1 MFRPDRSSDRG
12 VDLLGWRL
20 RIFAVG
26 AVLGCA
32 GIYLDAS
39 WPIYAAIV
47 VLVAGMLIRFVPT
60 RDDEQDPGS

>member
-12 VDLLGWRL
+12 VELLGWRL
-20 RIFAVG
+20 RLFVVG
-26 AVLGCA
+26 AVLGCV

-47 VLVAGMLIRFVPT
+47 FLVAGMLVRFVPT
-60 RDDEQDPGS
+60 RDDEEESGS

>member
-1 MFRPDRSSDRG
+1 MFRPDRSSARG
-12 VDLLGWRL
+12 VERLGWRL
-20 RIFAVG
+20 RLFAVG

-47 VLVAGMLIRFVPT
+47 FLVAGMLVRFVPA
-60 RDDEQDPGS
+60 RDDEEESGS